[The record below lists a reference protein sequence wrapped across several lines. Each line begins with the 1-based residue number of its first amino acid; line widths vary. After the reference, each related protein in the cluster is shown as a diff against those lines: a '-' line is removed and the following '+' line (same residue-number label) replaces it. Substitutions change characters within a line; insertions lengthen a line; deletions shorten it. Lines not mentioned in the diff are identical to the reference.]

1 MARKPTP
8 EEVEEQKKVL
18 QAKKDEKKQNREEA
32 RRIKAEQRAD
42 VKRIKEEKKAEAKRL
57 KAESKEKAAAAK
69 KEAEKVL
76 PDWIDSGRYD
86 TVEVKIEL
94 DTKEKN
100 AAGQELAHK
109 KKQRDQVD
117 LERKQHMSSYKDRLD
132 EITAQMGDL
141 SDKVTLGYEYRKFRC
156 TLHFDFKSKER
167 VYKDA
172 DTGKE
177 VTRRALQADDYQ
189 MRIPL

>member
-1 MARKPTP
+1 MARKPNP
-8 EEVEEQKKVL
+8 EEVEKQKADI
-18 QAKKDEKKQNREEA
+18 QAKKDEKQKQREEY
-32 RRIKAEQRAD
+32 RRIKAEQRA
-42 VKRIKEEKKAEAKRL
+42 EAKRL
-57 KAESKEKAAAAK
+57 KAEKKAQDAAAK

-86 TVEVKIEL
+86 TVEVKVEL
-94 DTKEKN
+94 DQKEKN

-177 VTRRALQADDYQ
+177 ITRRALQADDYQ